1 MLDWMNGKFG
11 EVETVMQS
19 GIVVAAIA
27 AVAMMYWRTKAL
39 VATLGAMVLA
49 GAVVWGT
56 ANVDWFSNKVGEETG
71 MAPPASVV
79 LHPPAQSG

>member
-71 MAPPASVV
+71 MAPPAPVV
-79 LHPPAQSG
+79 LHAPAQSG

>member
-1 MLDWMNGKFG
+1 MLDWMNAKFA

-56 ANVDWFSNKVGEETG
+56 ANVDWFSNKVGEESSL
-71 MAPPASVV
+71 APPAPVV
-79 LHPPAQSG
+79 LQVTARGG